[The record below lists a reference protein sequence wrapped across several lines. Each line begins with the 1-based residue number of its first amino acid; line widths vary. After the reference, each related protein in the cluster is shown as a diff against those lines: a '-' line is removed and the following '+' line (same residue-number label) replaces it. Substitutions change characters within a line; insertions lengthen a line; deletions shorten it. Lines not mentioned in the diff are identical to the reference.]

1 LFFSFLPTMKTLS
14 TLCLIFAAM
23 FSFASASPLAVGASA
38 PAVTALTETAAQ
50 LDLGAVYREN
60 QYTLVYFYPK
70 ADTPGCTAQGC
81 SLRDAYED
89 LSARGVAVLGVST
102 DKPATQ
108 LAFKE
113 KHNLPFTLI
122 ADTDKKVVEAF
133 GVPTTL
139 GFAKRQAFLI
149 KDGKIVWVD
158 HSASTRQQADDVL
171 AFLKTQG

>member
-1 LFFSFLPTMKTLS
+1 MKTLS
-14 TLCLIFAAM
+14 TLCIVFAAM
-23 FSFASASPLAVGASA
+23 FSFASASPLGVGATA
-38 PAVTALTETAAQ
+38 PTVTALTETAAE
-50 LDLGAVYREN
+50 LDLGTVYQAN
-60 QYTLVYFYPK
+60 NYTLVYFYPK

-81 SLRDAYED
+81 SLRDAFED
-89 LSARGVAVLGVST
+89 LTARGVAVIGVST
-102 DKPATQ
+102 DKPETQ

-113 KHNLPFTLI
+113 KHNLPFTLL

-139 GFAKRQAFLI
+139 GFAKRQAFLV

-171 AFLKTQG
+171 AFLKAQG